1 MKLSTMR
8 ASGFFFFQRCRAFG
22 RLLGMNSL
30 FLNGLKLG
38 ALGLS
43 VALGLDSSGLA
54 KEQLNFVVIFTDD
67 QGYGDMSCNGHP
79 TIHTPNLDRMAHQGQ
94 KWTQFYSSAPVCTS
108 SRAALMTGRLP
119 VRSGM
124 ASSKRV
130 VLFPDSAGGL
140 PQSEITV
147 AEVLKDAGYKTG
159 MVGKWHMG
167 HLPRHLPITQGF
179 DSYYG
184 IPYSNDM
191 DRDPSIKG
199 NWVEIGKSSPWSI
212 YKVPL
217 LRNAEEIERPVN
229 QTTITR
235 RYTQQAVKFIKDNRE
250 KPFFLYLAHSM
261 PHIPLYRSKKF
272 EGKSLNGI
280 YGDVIEEIDW
290 SVGQV
295 LNTLRK
301 QKLHKK
307 TIVLFTSDNGPWE
320 VFKTHGGSAGLLRGA
335 KGGTREGGM
344 REPAIFWGPDNVKP
358 GVVQEMGST
367 LDVLPT
373 FASLAGVKAPDDRAI
388 DGYDLSDVLLKRGKS
403 PRNGM
408 FYFGGA
414 QLSAVRSGNYKAQ
427 FRGENGINPKPLAK
441 PELYHLGEDPSEKYD
456 LAAEHPEI
464 VERLAKLGE
473 KLQAS
478 VKSVPDQLVP
488 RIAK

>member
-1 MKLSTMR
+1 M
-8 ASGFFFFQRCRAFG
+8 
-22 RLLGMNSL
+22 
-30 FLNGLKLG
+30 
-38 ALGLS
+38 ALGL
-43 VALGLDSSGLA
+43 GLSCLA
-54 KEQLNFVVIFTDD
+54 GEQLNFVVIFTDD

-79 TIHTPNLDRMAHQGQ
+79 TIHTPHLDRMAYQGQ

-130 VLFPDSAGGL
+130 VLFPNSAGGL

-147 AEVLKDAGYKTG
+147 AEVLKGASYKTA

-167 HLPRHLPITQGF
+167 HLPKHLPITQGF

-191 DRDPSIKG
+191 DRDPSVKG
-199 NWVEIGKSSPWSI
+199 NWVTTGKSSPWSV
-212 YKVPL
+212 YHVPL
-217 LRNAEEIERPVN
+217 LRDAEEIERPVN
-229 QTTITR
+229 QSTITR
-235 RYTQQAVKFIKDNRE
+235 RYTQQAVKFIKDNKE
-250 KPFFLYLAHSM
+250 NPFFLYLAHSM

-280 YGDVIEEIDW
+280 YGDVISEIDW

-301 QKLHKK
+301 QKLDKK

-320 VFKTHGGSAGLLRGA
+320 VFKTHGGSAGLLRGS

-344 REPAIFWGPDNVKP
+344 REPAIFWGPGNVKP

-373 FASLAGVKAPDDRAI
+373 FASLAGAKAPDDRAI
-388 DGYDLSDVLLKRGKS
+388 DGHDLSDVLLNRGKS
-403 PRNGM
+403 PR
-408 FYFGGA
+408 
-414 QLSAVRSGNYKAQ
+414 
-427 FRGENGINPKPLAK
+427 
-441 PELYHLGEDPSEKYD
+441 
-456 LAAEHPEI
+456 
-464 VERLAKLGE
+464 
-473 KLQAS
+473 
-478 VKSVPDQLVP
+478 
-488 RIAK
+488 

>member
-1 MKLSTMR
+1 
-8 ASGFFFFQRCRAFG
+8 
-22 RLLGMNSL
+22 
-30 FLNGLKLG
+30 
-38 ALGLS
+38 
-43 VALGLDSSGLA
+43 
-54 KEQLNFVVIFTDD
+54 
-67 QGYGDMSCNGHP
+67 
-79 TIHTPNLDRMAHQGQ
+79 
-94 KWTQFYSSAPVCTS
+94 
-108 SRAALMTGRLP
+108 
-119 VRSGM
+119 M

-147 AEVLKDAGYKTG
+147 AEVLKSAGYNTA

-167 HLPRHLPITQGF
+167 HLPKHLPITQGF

-191 DRDPSIKG
+191 DRDPSVKG
-199 NWVEIGKSSPWSI
+199 NWVTTGKSSPWSV
-212 YKVPL
+212 YRVPL

-229 QTTITR
+229 QSTITR
-235 RYTQQAVKFIKDNRE
+235 RYTQQAVKFIKDNKE

-280 YGDVIEEIDW
+280 YGDVISEIDW

-295 LNTLRK
+295 LNTLRR
-301 QKLHKK
+301 QKLDKK

-344 REPAIFWGPDNVKP
+344 REPAIFWGPGNVKP

-373 FASLAGVKAPDDRAI
+373 FASLAGAKAPTDRAI
-388 DGYDLSDVLLKRGKS
+388 DGHDLSDVLLNRGKS
-403 PRNGM
+403 PRKGM

-427 FRGENGINPKPLAK
+427 FREENGINPKPLAK

-456 LAAEHPEI
+456 LAAKHPDI

-478 VKSVPDQLVP
+478 VKPVSDQLVL
-488 RIAK
+488 RIKK